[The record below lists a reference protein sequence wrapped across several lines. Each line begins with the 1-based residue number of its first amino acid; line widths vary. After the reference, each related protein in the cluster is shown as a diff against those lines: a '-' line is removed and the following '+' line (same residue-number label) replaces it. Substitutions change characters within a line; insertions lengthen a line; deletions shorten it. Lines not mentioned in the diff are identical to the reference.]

1 MGVLENLWDD
11 VVAGPQPEAR
21 GRGHLRRI
29 STGLTGLNNTKEGT
43 MAGGSVSLPAS
54 PGTPVTPSSGRKVD
68 VWRSVFHPASNVTT
82 REIGANV
89 FDKPSHPNSPTVY
102 DCKELELQFLGD
114 IPAYDVQQRNQ
125 EQAPLKLAVIN
136 GSSN

>member
-11 VVAGPQPEAR
+11 VVAGPRPEAG

-29 STGLTGLNNTKEGT
+29 STSLTSLNNTTEG
-43 MAGGSVSLPAS
+43 MSVAGSVSLPAS
-54 PGTPVTPSSGRKVD
+54 PATPVTPGSGRKVD

-102 DCKELELQFLGD
+102 DWMD
-114 IPAYDVQQRNQ
+114 
-125 EQAPLKLAVIN
+125 
-136 GSSN
+136 SNETRSKHR

>member
-21 GRGHLRRI
+21 ARGQLRRI
-29 STGLTGLNNTKEGT
+29 STGLTSLSHTKEGI
-43 MAGGSVSLPAS
+43 MSSGSTSLPAS
-54 PGTPVTPSSGRKVD
+54 PGTPVTPNSGRKVD

-102 DCKELELQFLGD
+102 DWM
-114 IPAYDVQQRNQ
+114 Y
-125 EQAPLKLAVIN
+125 
-136 GSSN
+136 SSETRSKHR

>member
-29 STGLTGLNNTKEGT
+29 STGLTSLNSTKEAT
-43 MAGGSVSLPAS
+43 MVGGSASLPAS
-54 PGTPVTPSSGRKVD
+54 PTTPATPGSGRKVD

-82 REIGANV
+82 REIGANI

-102 DCKELELQFLGD
+102 DWM
-114 IPAYDVQQRNQ
+114 Y
-125 EQAPLKLAVIN
+125 
-136 GSSN
+136 SSETRSKHR

>member
-1 MGVLENLWDD
+1 MMFYNAHIHIHIYIYIYIYLYWFLE
-11 VVAGPQPEAR
+11 G
-21 GRGHLRRI
+21 
-29 STGLTGLNNTKEGT
+29 S

-102 DCKELELQFLGD
+102 DW
-114 IPAYDVQQRNQ
+114 
-125 EQAPLKLAVIN
+125 
-136 GSSN
+136 

>member
-1 MGVLENLWDD
+1 MGIFDNFWDD

-29 STGLTGLNNTKEGT
+29 STGLTSLNDIKDGT
-43 MAGGSVSLPAS
+43 TVGGTASLPAS
-54 PGTPVTPSSGRKVD
+54 PVAPVTPGSGRKVD

-89 FDKPSHPNSPTVY
+89 FDKPSPNSPTVY
-102 DCKELELQFLGD
+102 DWM
-114 IPAYDVQQRNQ
+114 Y
-125 EQAPLKLAVIN
+125 
-136 GSSN
+136 SSDSRSKHR

>member
-1 MGVLENLWDD
+1 MISLSKIKMGVLENLWDD

-29 STGLTGLNNTKEGT
+29 STGLTGLNNTKEGS

-102 DCKELELQFLGD
+102 DWM
-114 IPAYDVQQRNQ
+114 Y
-125 EQAPLKLAVIN
+125 
-136 GSSN
+136 SSETRSKHR